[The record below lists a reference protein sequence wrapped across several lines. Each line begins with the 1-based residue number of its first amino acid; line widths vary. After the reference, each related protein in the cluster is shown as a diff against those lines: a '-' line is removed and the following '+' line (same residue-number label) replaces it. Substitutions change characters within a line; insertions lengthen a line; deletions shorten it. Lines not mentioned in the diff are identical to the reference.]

1 MSNERKLV
9 VPGIYKHFKRK
20 DDGALN
26 NYTYAVVGVA
36 ETIDESRLKLEN
48 INEGHGYLAVETES
62 NRSVKVLLGKDD
74 KLYIPQRNWIIH
86 EGKYVIYKSMYD
98 GEVWARPLEMFLS
111 EVDHNKYPGIKQK
124 YRFEY
129 VGGIQLKN
137 LDLSNVALDDAYYKA
152 SEENDSFTGAIDNST
167 GLMICNEDKKFL
179 KEFYIERI
187 LDQLQANI
195 NLASF
200 YGITAEDIM
209 NYYNTKFL
217 EKLKNRPR

>member
-1 MSNERKLV
+1 MEERKLI
-9 VPGIYKHFKRK
+9 VPGIYRHFKHTE
-20 DDGALN
+20 DGGLN

-62 NRSVKVLLGKDD
+62 NRRVKVLLGKDD

-98 GEVWARPLEMFLS
+98 EKVWARPLEMFLS
-111 EVDHNKYPGIKQK
+111 EVDHEKHPNARQK

-129 VGGIQLKN
+129 TGGTQLKN
-137 LDLSNVALDDAYYKA
+137 IDLSNATLDELFDEVIEKNEECKYALTNLIELIK
-152 SEENDSFTGAIDNST
+152 
-167 GLMICNEDKKFL
+167 CNVNKEYL
-179 KEFYIERI
+179 KEHYIEKI

-195 NLASF
+195 NIASI
-200 YGITAEDIM
+200 YGITADDIM
-209 NYYNTKFL
+209 KHYNTKY
-217 EKLKNRPR
+217 LKK

>member
-1 MSNERKLV
+1 MEDRKLI
-9 VPGIYKHFKRK
+9 VPGIYRHFKHTE
-20 DDGALN
+20 DGGLN

-111 EVDHNKYPGIKQK
+111 EVDHEKYPNVEQK
-124 YRFEY
+124 YRFELVRY
-129 VGGIQLKN
+129 
-137 LDLSNVALDDAYYKA
+137 
-152 SEENDSFTGAIDNST
+152 
-167 GLMICNEDKKFL
+167 
-179 KEFYIERI
+179 
-187 LDQLQANI
+187 
-195 NLASF
+195 
-200 YGITAEDIM
+200 
-209 NYYNTKFL
+209 
-217 EKLKNRPR
+217 